1 MDNSISKA
9 KEEGE
14 ATMDWNDIFGQDNE
28 EEDIYC
34 IKCLQIPKYTIVIEK
49 DKKFS

>member
-1 MDNSISKA
+1 MDIRISKA
-9 KEEGE
+9 KEESE
-14 ATMDWNDIFGQDNE
+14 ATMDWNDIFDQDNE

-34 IKCLQIPKYTIVIEK
+34 AKCLQIPKYTIVIEK